1 MLSYIFVKRHSI
13 FNHFTRAWI
22 CVCVCVCVSVVSHH
36 TIWEPNQ
43 GGKGRRFLE
52 ELYLLTGS
60 VNLCVCVGPIVLGT
74 YGERITVGGGFV
86 FFFFFFCRFHLLWAD
101 AGGRRNRVT
110 GGKCG
115 LLRTCDG
122 GITSFLRYLK
132 PHRRL
137 PRPLP
142 PSASSPNLFF
152 RVRDSIVPPRIR
164 R

>member
-74 YGERITVGGGFV
+74 YGEGITVGGGFV
-86 FFFFFFCRFHLLWAD
+86 FFFFFLPVSLAVGWCRW
-101 AGGRRNRVT
+101 VPQQ
-110 GGKCG
+110 
-115 LLRTCDG
+115 
-122 GITSFLRYLK
+122 S
-132 PHRRL
+132 HRRKVRVAQNMWWRDYVVSTIL
-137 PRPLP
+137 ETSQTTP
-142 PSASSPNLFF
+142 PAPPAFRLFPKLVFQSAGFNSPA
-152 RVRDSIVPPRIR
+152 
-164 R
+164 